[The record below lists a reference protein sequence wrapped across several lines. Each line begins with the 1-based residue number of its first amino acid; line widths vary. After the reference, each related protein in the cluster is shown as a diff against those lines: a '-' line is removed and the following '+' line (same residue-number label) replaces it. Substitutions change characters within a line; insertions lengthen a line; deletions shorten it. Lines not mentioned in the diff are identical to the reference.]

1 MWAPAPE
8 TELRSSGL
16 VPNLD
21 LLSHFT
27 SHGQTFSEGKNWVY
41 SMHKPWIINFFFML
55 NIFIVK
61 IKSQIMRS
69 VFAAKLNT
77 NLILGLLHPRLC
89 ELNNKQ
95 LD

>member
-1 MWAPAPE
+1 
-8 TELRSSGL
+8 
-16 VPNLD
+16 
-21 LLSHFT
+21 
-27 SHGQTFSEGKNWVY
+27 
-41 SMHKPWIINFFFML
+41 MHKPWIVNFFFML

-69 VFAAKLNT
+69 VFATKLNT